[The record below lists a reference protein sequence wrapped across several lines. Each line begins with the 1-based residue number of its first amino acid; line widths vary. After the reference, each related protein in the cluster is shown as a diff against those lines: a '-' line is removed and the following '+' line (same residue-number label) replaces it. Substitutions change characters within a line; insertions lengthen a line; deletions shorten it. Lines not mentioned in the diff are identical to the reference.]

1 MRLALID
8 KGTGEVVGS
17 VDGCRGLFAAAGI
30 TDVQSARN
38 DQLAAFMGHADE
50 LRRIAAEA
58 KGEAGDEL
66 IARMDRNGK
75 WTLRAG
81 GFEVKSASPE
91 AGTVAYDIDRLC
103 RALAD
108 LAASGAIS
116 YEGQAAAIEVVHPT
130 VAVSYPFL
138 RDVLRALDGSQDQVV
153 YEEIRRLL
161 LGESE
166 PTRRVKT
173 AGVKALLKVPA
184 ARAAIE
190 SCQITA
196 EPPRRTARV
205 RRAT

>member
-1 MRLALID
+1 MSSLALVD
-8 KGTGEVVGS
+8 TGTGEL
-17 VDGCRGLFAAAGI
+17 VDTVDARSLLAAAGI
-30 TDVQSARN
+30 AAV
-38 DQLAAFMGHADE
+38 QLASNEQLATFMADADE
-50 LRRIAAEA
+50 LRRVASEA
-58 KGEAGDEL
+58 KGQVGNEL

-81 GFEVKSASPE
+81 GFEVKGAAPE
-91 AGTVAYDIDRLC
+91 AGTIAYDIDRLC

-108 LAASGAIS
+108 LVASGAIS

-138 RDVLRALDGSQDQVV
+138 RDVLCALDGSQDQVV

-166 PTRRVKT
+166 PTRRIKA

-196 EPPRRTARV
+196 EPPRRTARI

>member
-1 MRLALID
+1 MSSLALVD
-8 KGTGEVVGS
+8 TGTGEL
-17 VDGCRGLFAAAGI
+17 VDTVDARSLLAAAGI
-30 TDVQSARN
+30 AAV
-38 DQLAAFMGHADE
+38 QLASNEQLATFMADTDE
-50 LRRIAAEA
+50 LRRVASEA
-58 KGEAGDEL
+58 KGQVGDEL

-91 AGTVAYDIDRLC
+91 AGTVVYDIDRLC

-138 RDVLRALDGSQDQVV
+138 HDVLRALDGSQDQVV

-166 PTRRVKT
+166 PTRKVKT

-184 ARAAIE
+184 AREAIE